1 MFSETTAVFLAD
13 FGVACTSGASSFKG
27 ILDAP
32 DDTLSMGG
40 VNLLSTMYQLTVHAS
55 DVQTANIK
63 SGTAITVAGVAY
75 VVRDV
80 LSVDDGVFN
89 HLTLTK
95 P

>member
-1 MFSETTAVFLAD
+1 MFSESTAVFLAD
-13 FGVACTSGASSFKG
+13 FGVACTSGAVNFKG

-40 VNLLSTMYQLTVHAS
+40 VNVLSTMYQLTVQAS
-55 DVQTANIK
+55 DVQAATIK
-63 SGTAITVAGVAY
+63 SGSAISVAGVAY
-75 VVRDV
+75 EVRDV

-89 HLTLTK
+89 TLTLTK